1 MLMPVNKMCPIT
13 QGTKPCLGALCA
25 WFNEEAG
32 ICGVL
37 KKPGPGIFQVTPP
50 TLEELKKTAAPPKKT
65 GKTTAVPPS

>member
-13 QGTKPCLGALCA
+13 QGTKPCLGTLCA
-25 WFNEEAG
+25 WFNEAAG

-37 KKPGPGIFQVTPP
+37 KKPEPAAVV
-50 TLEELKKTAAPPKKT
+50 APPKPKT